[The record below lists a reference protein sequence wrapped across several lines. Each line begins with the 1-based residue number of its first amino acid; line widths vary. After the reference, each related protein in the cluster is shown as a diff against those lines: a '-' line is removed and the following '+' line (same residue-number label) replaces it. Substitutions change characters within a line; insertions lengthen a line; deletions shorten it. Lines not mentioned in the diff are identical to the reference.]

1 MPLDA
6 VGADAEWDVIV
17 VGSGAGG
24 GTVAARLAEAG
35 QRVLLL
41 EAGGDPRDPDAAGL
55 PEEYDVP
62 GFHPLATE
70 NPAMRWDMFVRH
82 YADPVQQARDPKLQ
96 PGGIYYPRAST
107 LGGCTAHNAMIT
119 LFPPDEDWDA
129 IAALTGDTGWH
140 SDVMRRYQRKLEQCR
155 HRPFWRLL
163 SRFGFNP
170 TGHGWHGWLPTERA
184 MPPQVWGD
192 RTLLLSL
199 LLQSM
204 RLEEAAPHKLRQLW
218 QLLLGRADPNDRRIL
233 RAGASG
239 LCYTPLSTQD
249 HRRFGTRERLRQV
262 EANPANR
269 LRIELNALVTRV
281 ILDDDQRA
289 VGVEYLKGR
298 GLYRATPGPG
308 ADGAEFRI
316 ARCRHE
322 VILAGGAFNTP
333 QLLMLSGIGEA
344 AQLARHG
351 IPVRVDL
358 PGVGRNLQDRYEVAV
373 TSRMARNWRV
383 LQGAKFRKGD
393 RLFRQWAK
401 RRVGLYVSNGAA
413 LGYTARSTPERSTP
427 DLFCM
432 ALLAH
437 FDGYYPGYAARIVED
452 HDCLSWTILK
462 ARTLN
467 RGGQV
472 ALRSNDP
479 REPPLVDFHY
489 FHEGTDASGDD
500 LQAVVGA
507 VQAVRRL
514 LQPLITAGLVAAE
527 NSPGP
532 AVQTEAQ
539 IADWVRDNAWGHH
552 ACGTCAIGHR
562 DAGGVLDSRLRVHGT
577 RGLRVVDASV
587 FPRIPGFFICAAIYL
602 VGEKAADMVLH
613 DIQAEA
619 RAA

>member
-1 MPLDA
+1 MPYA
-6 VGADAEWDVIV
+6 AAGAEDDWDVIV

-41 EAGGDPRDPDAAGL
+41 EAGGDPRDPDAVGL

-70 NPAMRWDMFVRH
+70 NPALRWDMFVRH
-82 YADPVQQARDPKLQ
+82 YADPAQQARDPKLQ
-96 PGGIYYPRAST
+96 TGGIYYPRAST

-129 IAALTGDTGWH
+129 IAALTGDPSWH
-140 SDVMRRYQRKLEQCR
+140 SDVMRGYQRKLEQCR

-163 SRFGFNP
+163 SRLGIDP

-192 RTLLLSL
+192 RTLMLSL
-199 LLQSM
+199 LLESI

-218 QLLLGRADPNDRRIL
+218 QLLQGRADPNDRRIL
-233 RAGASG
+233 RRGASG
-239 LCYTPLSTQD
+239 LCYTPLSTRD
-249 HRRFGTRERLRQV
+249 HHRFGTRERLRQV
-262 EANPANR
+262 EGNPANR
-269 LRIELNALVTRV
+269 LRIKLHALVTRV
-281 ILDDDQRA
+281 ILDSDCRA

-298 GLYRATPGPG
+298 GLYRATPGSD
-308 ADGAEFRI
+308 ADGAEPRI

-322 VILAGGAFNTP
+322 VILAGGAFNSP
-333 QLLMLSGIGEA
+333 QMLMLSGIGDPA
-344 AQLARHG
+344 HLTQHG

-373 TSRMARNWRV
+373 TSRMARDWRV

-393 RLFRQWAK
+393 RLFRQWAE
-401 RRVGLYVSNGAA
+401 RREGMYVSNGAA
-413 LGYTARSTPERSTP
+413 LGYTARSTRDRPTP

-432 ALLAH
+432 ALLAQ
-437 FDGYYPGYAARIVED
+437 FDGYYPGYAARIVQG
-452 HDCLSWTILK
+452 HDYLSWTVLK

-472 ALRSNDP
+472 ALRSSDP
-479 REPPLVDFHY
+479 RDPASIDFHY
-489 FHEGTDASGDD
+489 FHEGTDASGAD

-514 LQPLITAGLVAAE
+514 LRPLIAAGLVAE
-527 NSPGP
+527 ETSPGP
-532 AVQTEAQ
+532 AVQSDAE
-539 IADWVRDNAWGHH
+539 IAGWVRDNAWGHH
-552 ACGTCAIGHR
+552 ACGTCAIGPR
-562 DAGGVLDSRLRVHGT
+562 AAGGVLDSRFRVHGT

-587 FPRIPGFFICAAIYL
+587 FPRIPGFFICAAIYI
-602 VGEKAADMVLH
+602 VGEKAADIVLQ
-613 DIQAEA
+613 DI